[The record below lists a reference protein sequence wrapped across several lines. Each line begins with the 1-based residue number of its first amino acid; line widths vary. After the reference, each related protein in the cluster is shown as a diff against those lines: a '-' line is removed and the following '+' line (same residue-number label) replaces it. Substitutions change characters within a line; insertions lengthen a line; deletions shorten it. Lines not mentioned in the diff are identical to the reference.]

1 MVTLIDFLEMVME
14 YMKRQMEF
22 LVVIIILMTMQMEHL
37 DIKTESI

>member
-22 LVVIIILMTMQMEHL
+22 LVVIIILMTMQMEYL